1 LPDEGVLWS
10 SVQSELILKEA
21 LSAMT
26 TVTITIDGREV
37 KARAGQTILE
47 AAQAAGI
54 DIPVLCHHP
63 AVQPIGA
70 CRMCLVEIEKQR
82 ALQPACTFPVSEG
95 LVIQTESPKVVEA
108 RKFVLNLLFS
118 ERNHFC
124 MFCQMSGNCELQDL
138 AYRYQL
144 DHWAYQRAY
153 PNLPV
158 DSSRQYFVMDHNR
171 CILCR
176 RCIRA
181 CADLVGNH
189 TLGLRRRG
197 VDTMLVADMDV
208 PFGESS
214 CISCGT
220 CLQVCPT
227 GALMDRTSAYGGVK
241 EEVERVKTTCQ
252 FCSVGC
258 GAELV
263 TRDNHVIRIEGDW
276 DAEVNHGLLCVRGR
290 FEPLYERRERIT
302 TPLIRQNGK
311 LVEASWDDALQAV
324 AQRIKAAGNTLGV
337 LVSPRVTNEAAKLC
351 AKVFGTA
358 ARVGSMSPVPEHLK
372 REEGK
377 LTDLDEA
384 DLFVVVGAD
393 LGKDHQVAGFAVKR
407 GVNNKG
413 ARLVL
418 VGEGE
423 NEFSP
428 LAMAEFK
435 PAEIEQAIV
444 LAQGA
449 SSPVVVYGA
458 KAGSEL
464 VLLREKL
471 AGKARFVGLTPGVN
485 SRGLQAAGLDKPA
498 NLSGVKVLYVLLSDD
513 TADANLTDAAQGA
526 DFVVVQTG
534 FETPLMDKADV
545 VLPAA
550 IWSERAGTITN
561 TEGRKLA
568 VTAALPPIGEA
579 RPDDQILKELA
590 ARLGM

>member
-1 LPDEGVLWS
+1 MPDEGVLWS
-10 SVQSELILKEA
+10 STRSELILKEA

-26 TVTITIDGREV
+26 TVTIMIDGREV

-158 DSSRQYFVMDHNR
+158 DSSRQHFVMDHNR

-197 VDTMLVADMDV
+197 VETMLVADMDV

-214 CISCGT
+214 CVSCGT

-276 DAEVNHGLLCVRGR
+276 DAEVSHGLLCVRGR
-290 FEPLYERRERIT
+290 FEPLYEGRERIT

-311 LVEASWDDALQAV
+311 LVQAGWDDALQAV
-324 AQRIKAAGNTLGV
+324 AQRMKAAGGSIGAV
-337 LVSPRVTNEAAKLC
+337 ISPRVTNETAALC
-351 AKVFGTA
+351 AKVFGTGPQ
-358 ARVGSMSPVPEHLK
+358 VGSLAPVPEHLK
-372 REEGK
+372 RAEGN
-377 LTDLDEA
+377 LTDLEDA

-393 LGKDHQVAGFAVKR
+393 LGKDHQVAGFAIKR

-423 NEFSP
+423 NEFSS

-435 PAEIEQAIV
+435 PADVGQV
-444 LAQGA
+444 VTLAQGA
-449 SSPVVVYGA
+449 GSPVVVYGA
-458 KAGSEL
+458 QAGNEL
-464 VLLREKL
+464 ALLRERL

-485 SRGLQAAGLDKPA
+485 SRGLQAAALDKPA
-498 NLSGVKVLYVLLSDD
+498 DLSAAKVLYVLLSDD
-513 TADANLTDAAQGA
+513 SAGAGLLDSAKRA

-534 FETPLMDKADV
+534 FETPLMEKADV
-545 VLPAA
+545 VFPAA

-568 VTAALPPIGEA
+568 VAAGLSSLGEA
-579 RPDDQILKELA
+579 KPDDQILKELA
-590 ARLGM
+590 AQL